1 MQNSDSQLSI
11 KLKLGGGRRHEHQ
24 MTSEGDE
31 RADDHV
37 VVAPKQ
43 RGARQ
48 GVDAVGKPNER
59 ARGRGLERN
68 GLGEDDRVAG
78 LD

>member
-1 MQNSDSQLSI
+1 
-11 KLKLGGGRRHEHQ
+11 

-31 RADDHV
+31 RANDHV

-59 ARGRGLERN
+59 ARGRGFERN